1 MRDVMLRDLKSH
13 ANWFLGIVT
22 GLACI
27 GGLVSDPL
35 RAQTITSIVNAASGS
50 AGGVSP
56 GEIVVIS
63 GTSLGPATLV
73 AAPIAGATVLPVM
86 LGGVNVTFNG
96 IAAPMIYASAV
107 QTSVQV
113 PYAMA
118 GAGSAAVKVSNGSAT
133 SPAFNVAVVDNAPG
147 LFTLNYSGSGPVVAL
162 NFGSINS
169 AQNPVAPGSSIILFA
184 TGEGVTTPAGVY
196 GAIQTNSTVHAP
208 NQPISVHIGGAAAQV
223 LFSSSVSGNL
233 AGIVEIG
240 VVVPAS
246 LPSLPAAP
254 VTLTIGG
261 VTTSQLTTL
270 AVHR

>member
-1 MRDVMLRDLKSH
+1 LSWVL
-13 ANWFLGIVT
+13 A
-22 GLACI
+22 GLAVC
-27 GGLVSDPL
+27 LPL
-35 RAQTITSIVNAASGS
+35 SAQTIASVVNAASGQ

-56 GEIVVIS
+56 GEIVVIAGS
-63 GTSLGPATLV
+63 SLGPATLV
-73 AAPIAGATVLPVM
+73 AAPIAGATTLPLS
-86 LGGVNVTFNG
+86 LGGVSVTFNG
-96 IAAPMIYASAV
+96 TAAPIVYASAS

-118 GAGSAAVKVSNGSAT
+118 GAGSAAVKVSTLSGT
-133 SPAFNVAVVDNAPG
+133 SPAFNVSVVDSAPG

-184 TGEGVTTPAGVY
+184 TGEGVTSPASVD
-196 GAIQTNSTVHAP
+196 GAIQTNTTVHAP
-208 NQPISVHIGGAAAQV
+208 AQPISVQIGGTQAQV
-223 LFSSSVSGNL
+223 LFSSSVAGNM
-233 AGIVEIG
+233 AGIVQIG

-254 VTLTIGG
+254 VSLTIGG